1 VPAGL
6 PLPLG
11 FADPRVALPGVLAV
25 RAPAFVDG
33 SGDVVADVAAACALW
48 AGRPQ
53 FDQFPLVVLVDDSAF
68 AARSLENF
76 LWVTFT
82 RANPAVDVAG
92 GGASVVHKHWGCRGP
107 LVIDARIKPHHAPP
121 LEEDP
126 AVERRVD
133 ALFASDPTLARLV

>member
-1 VPAGL
+1 
-6 PLPLG
+6 
-11 FADPRVALPGVLAV
+11 VLAV
-25 RAPAFVDG
+25 KAPAFVDG
-33 SGDVVADVAAACALW
+33 SGDVVPDVAAACALW

-82 RANPAVDVAG
+82 RANPAADVSG

-133 ALFASDPTLARLV
+133 ALFAQGGPLAKFG